1 MKQEPKG
8 YECPCCSK
16 ETFIIVAQFNVYPDE
31 RITVYQCINSDCG
44 HTQS

>member
-8 YECPCCSK
+8 YECPRCGE
-16 ETFIIVAQFNVYPDE
+16 ETFIIVAQFDVYPDE
-31 RITVYQCINSDCG
+31 RITVYQCTNPDCG